1 LVISSGFVKLKF
13 QLIFKLEIKKGGGGF
28 HGPQELP
35 IVKDVKTKKQ
45 K

>member
-1 LVISSGFVKLKF
+1 MF
-13 QLIFKLEIKKGGGGF
+13 QLRIQSGGEL